1 MAKTILVVDD
11 EPDVVT
17 YLSAVLRDAGYD
29 TMEAGNGEAALEQ
42 VARRRPDLITLDIT
56 MPEMTGVKTYRRLK
70 EDEALRT
77 IPVVIVTGVTHDFQQ
92 FISTR
97 AQVTPPEGYL
107 EKPVEP
113 EQLLAEVRRL
123 VGEAAPAAAPR

>member
-1 MAKTILVVDD
+1 MSKTILVVDD

-29 TMEAGNGEAALEQ
+29 TMEAGDGEAAMAQL
-42 VARRRPDLITLDIT
+42 ARRRPDLITLDIT

-70 EDEALRT
+70 EDEALRA
-77 IPVVIVTGVTHDFQQ
+77 IPVVIVTGVAHDFQQ

-97 AQVTPPEGYL
+97 AQVPPPEGYL